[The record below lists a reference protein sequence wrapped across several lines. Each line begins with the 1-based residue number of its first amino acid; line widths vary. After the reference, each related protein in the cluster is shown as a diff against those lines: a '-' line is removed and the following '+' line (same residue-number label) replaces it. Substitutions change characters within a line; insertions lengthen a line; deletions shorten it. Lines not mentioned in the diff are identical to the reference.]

1 MKAGPDADGPRTFLI
16 CICDQIVQYNEN
28 TELLK
33 DVKKEQNNLKKQAN
47 ISIIEAQVKM
57 LKLKMPNWRS
67 LSLDRTYYGTT
78 SKPILETTNNVVHND

>member
-1 MKAGPDADGPRTFLI
+1 MKVGPDADGPRTLLI

-33 DVKKEQNNLKKQAN
+33 DVKKEQNNLEKQAN

-67 LSLDRTYYGTT
+67 LSLDRTCYGTT
-78 SKPILETTNNVVHND
+78 SKPILETTNNHND